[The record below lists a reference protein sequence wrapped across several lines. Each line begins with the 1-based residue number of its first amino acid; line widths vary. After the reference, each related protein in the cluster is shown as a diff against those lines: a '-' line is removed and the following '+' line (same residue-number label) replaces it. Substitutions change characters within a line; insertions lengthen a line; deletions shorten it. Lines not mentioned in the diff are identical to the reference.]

1 MALIGQS
8 CGLWMA
14 RGIRRQGSGRD
25 FNLSQSQWPKG
36 DPSLWALV
44 KLRRGRQ
51 VKDLARDGPLG

>member
-1 MALIGQS
+1 
-8 CGLWMA
+8 MA